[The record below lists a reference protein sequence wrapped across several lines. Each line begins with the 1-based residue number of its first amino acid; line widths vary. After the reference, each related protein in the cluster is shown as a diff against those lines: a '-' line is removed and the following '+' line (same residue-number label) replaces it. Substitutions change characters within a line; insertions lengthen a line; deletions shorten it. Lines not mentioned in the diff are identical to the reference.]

1 MYRTKLI
8 IGKVH
13 EKLPSEQLILFSFK
27 ISSQLCF
34 SLSHV
39 AYMYMYVCM
48 TVYRLCISTWRVCI
62 VYVYMCAC
70 MYDA

>member
-27 ISSQLCF
+27 ICSQLCF

-39 AYMYMYVCM
+39 ACMYMYVCM
-48 TVYRLCISTWRVCI
+48 TVYRLCIYMTCMYCVCI
-62 VYVYMCAC
+62 IILLIIQ
-70 MYDA
+70 